1 MGSLNSIDVKDWS
14 VDHTTAPRPDMI
26 QLTIKLASICD
37 ARANDI
43 TIKIK
48 IYYTAPENMPL
59 HERRRSAY
67 AG

>member
-1 MGSLNSIDVKDWS
+1 
-14 VDHTTAPRPDMI
+14 MI
-26 QLTIKLASICD
+26 QLTMKLTSVYD

-43 TIKIK
+43 TIKIRMH
-48 IYYTAPENMPL
+48 TAPENMPL